1 MHWGLKMNKW
11 IFRGITLWGLLCIT
25 AGPTLAA
32 DLILTAPPRE
42 SEAAGK
48 KLYAPLASHIGQ
60 LIGAKVVYQHP
71 RNWLNY
77 QRELRDNKYDIIFDG
92 PHFISWRIAHLKH
105 DVLVKLPGQLEF
117 YLVSKADD
125 NSVNSL
131 DDLIGQKI
139 CGISPPNLS
148 TLTVLDRFRNPVRQ
162 PVING
167 IRGGMGKVYQAFDSG
182 KCKAAVLR
190 TTFYKKK
197 LQQAQRD
204 KLKILFHST
213 PLPNQAISVS
223 PRLGANAKNKIL
235 QSLTLGDGTKA
246 SNAVVKRFAG
256 KKAKSFIP
264 AKNDEYAGHNMLLEG
279 IIFGW

>member
-1 MHWGLKMNKW
+1 MDKR
-11 IFRGITLWGLLCIT
+11 IFRGIILWGMLSIST
-25 AGPTLAA
+25 GPTLAA

-48 KLYAPLASHIGQ
+48 KLYSPLASHISQ
-60 LIGAKVVYQHP
+60 LIGARVVYQHP

-77 QRELRDNKYDIIFDG
+77 QRDLRDNKYDIIFDG

-117 YLVSKADD
+117 YLVTKADD
-125 NSVNSL
+125 KSINSL

-167 IRGGMGKVYQAFDSG
+167 VKGGMGKVYKAFDSG

-197 LQQAQRD
+197 LQQTQRD
-204 KLKILFHST
+204 KLKILFHSA

>member
-1 MHWGLKMNKW
+1 MNRRICGGLAFWGVFLVMAESV
-11 IFRGITLWGLLCIT
+11 F
-25 AGPTLAA
+25 AA

-42 SEAAGK
+42 SVAAGE
-48 KLYAPLASHIGQ
+48 KLYQPLAKHISS

-117 YLVSKADD
+117 YLITNKD
-125 NSVNSL
+125 NKKVKSL

-162 PVING
+162 PVIIG
-167 IRGGMGKVYQAFDSG
+167 IKGGMGKVYQAFVSG

-190 TTFYKKK
+190 STFFKKK
-197 LQQAQRD
+197 LKQEQRD
-204 KLKILFHST
+204 KLTILFHST

-223 PRLGANAKNKIL
+223 QRLSASAKNKIL
-235 QSLTLGDGTKA
+235 QSLTLGDGSKVSSA
-246 SNAVVKRFAG
+246 ILKRFGG
-256 KKAKSFIP
+256 KKARSFIP
-264 AKNDEYAGHNMLLEG
+264 TKNLEYAGHNMLLEG
-279 IIFGW
+279 VIFGW